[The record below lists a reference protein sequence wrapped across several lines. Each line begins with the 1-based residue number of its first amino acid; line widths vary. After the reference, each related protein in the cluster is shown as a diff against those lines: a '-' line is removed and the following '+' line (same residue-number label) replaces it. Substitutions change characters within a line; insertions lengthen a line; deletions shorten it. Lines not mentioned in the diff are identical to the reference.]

1 MTCYELTVKT
11 MVGPWKYV

>member
-11 MVGPWKYV
+11 MVGTWQYV